1 MAGFTE
7 RLQILIDGNAS
18 GAIREFEKVGAAAD
32 RELGRTED
40 KLERLSNRL
49 TGIGTGLLAGGAVAV
64 TGLKQLADSASA
76 YSEQVSAATVTFGEE
91 GAAQL
96 EAFAAAAADTANIS
110 KTEATKAANSFATF
124 ARQAGLTGESAV
136 KFSTD
141 LVQLAG
147 DISSFRDISVADA
160 LAALQSG
167 LAGEGEPIRRLGGD
181 ISEVALKAEYLA
193 LTGEEV
199 TGSLTTQQ
207 KVLAINSKLF
217 KDFELAQGDVI
228 RTSDSLA
235 NQTRN
240 AQAEFENLKIELGEQ
255 LTPIFATVVGG
266 VSNLI
271 GSLQGLPDPIRN
283 TLGALAGIGSFAA
296 VAVGGLSV
304 IAGQAIKFRDAF
316 TQTTTVV
323 VDGVETQRRSLTKL
337 GNAAV
342 VLAKIGTAIAVSE
355 GIFQALNAAGNAS
368 GDLEDA
374 LNRTLVAAQT
384 TGPGVLDAFS
394 GFVNAEDRVLSLSKI
409 ITDNGTQ
416 IELGNGRLISSVED
430 TQAAFD
436 KLKGANP
443 AAASATLDELQRVT
457 DGLDR
462 SSGQFQ
468 ANQEFIDRN
477 RESLRLSAE
486 ADAAKTG
493 TLDALAGELENT
505 NAPAEVLLTTVE
517 GLAVKTDEAKNAFQ
531 AYSDT
536 LKANT
541 DPFFAVIDAAGGLA
555 DAQQK
560 VAEAYIAL
568 FTDGA
573 TAQEF
578 VDLADAQR
586 DAVGAAVGLES
597 TIAALR
603 GEVEDGNI
611 TYGSAIETLDILA
624 QKYPALAAP
633 GGPIDQV
640 KQEFFFAALAAKG
653 LADASPVDVQVN
665 ASGTDETIKRLNN
678 VVAVLQTIQS
688 INAVVAAA
696 ADVAERVAAEANAA
710 NRNDILFQEIVG
722 NRDLNGNGIIGRA
735 IGGPVAKGQ
744 AVRVGEEGP
753 ELFVPRV
760 PGRIISNGQLQ
771 MGGPQIIQNITT
783 PDPLQ
788 TAAEVVR
795 RQRDAEFLA
804 GV

>member
-1 MAGFTE
+1 MALLE
-7 RLQILIDGNAS
+7 RLQILVDGNAQ
-18 GAIREFEKVGAAAD
+18 GAIREFQKVGAAAD

-40 KLERLSNRL
+40 KLNKISASL
-49 TGIGTGLLAGGAVAV
+49 TSFGTGLIAGGAVAIA
-64 TGLKQLADSASA
+64 GLKTLADSASA
-76 YSEQVSAATVTFGEE
+76 YGEQVSAATVTFGEQ

-96 EAFAAAAADTANIS
+96 EKFAEAAADTANIS
-110 KTEATKAANSFATF
+110 KTEATKAANGFATF
-124 ARQAGLTGESAV
+124 ARQAGLSGTAAV

-181 ISEVALKAEYLA
+181 ISDVALKAEYLA

-199 TGSLTTQQ
+199 TGSLTAQQ
-207 KVLAINSKLF
+207 KIVAINSKLF

-228 RTSDSLA
+228 RTQDSLA

-240 AQAEFENLKIELGEQ
+240 AQANFENLKTELGEK
-255 LTPIFATVVGG
+255 LTPVFATVVGG
-266 VSNLI
+266 INDIITKFSELPE
-271 GSLQGLPDPIRN
+271 GLKGPLAA
-283 TLGALAGIGSFAA
+283 LGGIGAFGA
-296 VAVGGLSV
+296 VAVGALSLV
-304 IAGQAIKFRDAF
+304 AGQALKFRDAF
-316 TQTTTVV
+316 TTTTTTV

-337 GNAAV
+337 GNAAIV
-342 VLAKIGTAIAVSE
+342 VGKIGTALAISE
-355 GIFQALNAAGNAS
+355 GIFQALNAGSNAS

-374 LNRTLVAAQT
+374 LNRTLVSAQQ

-394 GFVNAEDRVLSLSKI
+394 GLVNAEDRVLSLSKI
-409 ITDNGTQ
+409 VTDNGTQ
-416 IELGNGRLISSVED
+416 IELGNNRLISSVED

-436 KLKGANP
+436 KLKGSDP
-443 AAASATLDELQRVT
+443 AVASATLDQLQIVT

-462 SSGQFQ
+462 NSGQWK

-477 RESLRLSAE
+477 RESLGL
-486 ADAAKTG
+486 AAGAAQVTG
-493 TLDALAGELENT
+493 GELDNLET
-505 NAPAEVLLTTVE
+505 QLAQTDVPAQELLFTVE

-531 AYSDT
+531 AYSDV

-555 DAQQK
+555 DAQAK

-603 GEVEDGNI
+603 GEVEAGNI
-611 TYGSAIETLDILA
+611 EYGTAIETLDVLA
-624 QKYPALAAP
+624 EKYPQLAP
-633 GGPIDQV
+633 SIGQV
-640 KQEFFFAALAAKG
+640 KDEFFFAALAAQG
-653 LADASPVDVQVN
+653 LKDTAPIDLSITANVQPVLDGLSRLSGGLFAVKSQADIAADAVINLFGGVFAGKAGQKQQVPMPN
-665 ASGTDETIKRLNN
+665 LPPAFFIPPQFRR
-678 VVAVLQTIQS
+678 
-688 INAVVAAA
+688 
-696 ADVAERVAAEANAA
+696 AE
-710 NRNDILFQEIVG
+710 
-722 NRDLNGNGIIGRA
+722 
-735 IGGPVAKGQ
+735 GGPVAANQ
-744 AVRVGEEGP
+744 SYLVGEEGP
-753 ELFVPRV
+753 EIFKPKTS
-760 PGRIISNGQLQ
+760 GTIIPNNQLPTGEVNQ
-771 MGGPQIIQNITT
+771 TFNITS
-783 PDPLQ
+783 PDPIL

>member
-1 MAGFTE
+1 MALLE
-7 RLQILIDGNAS
+7 RLQILVDGNAQ
-18 GAIREFEKVGAAAD
+18 GAIREFQKVGAAAD

-40 KLERLSNRL
+40 KLNKISASL
-49 TGIGTGLLAGGAVAV
+49 TSFGTGLIAGGAVAIA
-64 TGLKQLADSASA
+64 GLKTLADSASA
-76 YSEQVSAATVTFGEE
+76 YGEQVSAATVTFGEQ

-96 EAFAAAAADTANIS
+96 EKFAEAAADTANIS
-110 KTEATKAANSFATF
+110 KTQATKAANGFAAF
-124 ARQAGLTGESAV
+124 ARQAGLSGTAAV

-181 ISEVALKAEYLA
+181 ISDVALKAEYLA

-199 TGSLTTQQ
+199 TGSLTAQQ
-207 KVLAINSKLF
+207 KIVAINSKLF

-228 RTSDSLA
+228 RTQDSLA

-240 AQAEFENLKIELGEQ
+240 AQANFENLKTELGEK
-255 LTPIFATVVGG
+255 LTPVFATVVGG
-266 VSNLI
+266 INDIITKFSELPE
-271 GSLQGLPDPIRN
+271 GLKGPLAA
-283 TLGALAGIGSFAA
+283 LGGIGAFGA
-296 VAVGGLSV
+296 VAVGALSLV
-304 IAGQAIKFRDAF
+304 AGQALKFRDAF
-316 TQTTTVV
+316 TTTTTTV

-337 GNAAV
+337 GNAAIV
-342 VLAKIGTAIAVSE
+342 VGKIGTALAISE
-355 GIFQALNAAGNAS
+355 GIFQALNAGSNAS

-374 LNRTLVAAQT
+374 LNRTLVSAQQ

-394 GFVNAEDRVLSLSKI
+394 GLVNAEDRVLSLSKI
-409 ITDNGTQ
+409 VTDNGTQ
-416 IELGNGRLISSVED
+416 IELGNNRLISSVED

-436 KLKGANP
+436 KLKGSDP
-443 AAASATLDELQRVT
+443 AVASATLDQLQIVT

-462 SSGQFQ
+462 NSGQWK

-477 RESLRLSAE
+477 RESLGL
-486 ADAAKTG
+486 AAGAAQVTG
-493 TLDALAGELENT
+493 GELDNLETQLGDT
-505 NAPAEVLLTTVE
+505 NVPAEELLFTVE
-517 GLAVKTDEAKNAFQ
+517 GLVFKTDEAKNAFQ
-531 AYSDT
+531 AYSDV
-536 LKANT
+536 LKSNT

-555 DAQQK
+555 DAQAK

-603 GEVEDGNI
+603 GEVEAGNI
-611 TYGSAIETLDILA
+611 EYGTAIETLDVLA
-624 QKYPALAAP
+624 EKYPQLAP
-633 GGPIDQV
+633 SIGQV
-640 KQEFFFAALAAKG
+640 KDEFFFAALAAQG
-653 LADASPVDVQVN
+653 LKDTAPIDLSITANVQPVLDGLSRLSGGLFAVKSQADIAADAVINLFGGVFAGKAGQKQQVPMPN
-665 ASGTDETIKRLNN
+665 LPPAFFIPPQFRR
-678 VVAVLQTIQS
+678 
-688 INAVVAAA
+688 
-696 ADVAERVAAEANAA
+696 AE
-710 NRNDILFQEIVG
+710 
-722 NRDLNGNGIIGRA
+722 
-735 IGGPVAKGQ
+735 GGPVAANQ
-744 AVRVGEEGP
+744 SYLVGEEGP
-753 ELFVPRV
+753 EIFKPKTS
-760 PGRIISNGQLQ
+760 GTIIPNNQLPTGEVNQ
-771 MGGPQIIQNITT
+771 TFNITS
-783 PDPLQ
+783 PDPIL